1 MKVIGGIIVVLY
13 ALMAYR
19 GWEPFTRAERGT
31 VTSSTS
37 SSRGSGGGFFV
48 GGSRYRSGGFMGGK

>member
-1 MKVIGGIIVVLY
+1 MKFIGGIIVVLY

-31 VTSSTS
+31 VTSS
-37 SSRGSGGGFFV
+37 SSRGSGGFFV

>member
-1 MKVIGGIIVVLY
+1 MKYIGGIIVVLY

-31 VTSSTS
+31 VTSS
-37 SSRGSGGGFFV
+37 SRGSGGGFFFV